1 VFTSSFHISSWR
13 GVERDKEDVHMFE
26 TSVIRERVAA
36 QRRASVLGAS
46 IAAHSIVI
54 AAVILASVS
63 STSFPTKAPNE
74 MPVFMP
80 VAPIDIPPPRG
91 NPNVPRQPQQ
101 PPQQTQPAQHAQ
113 TAPPQDIVPAT
124 VPNTTPQLTLTTG
137 DATNPGPTG
146 NSTSD
151 RWGTPDGD
159 PNVIDIGQSPSTPG
173 TGVPDVIYQPGVD
186 VKSAIVLHRV
196 QPPYPHAAMVARIPG
211 WVIVKCV
218 IGKTGEVR
226 DVEIVKSSMVM
237 FEQPAVDALRQWK
250 FAPGYFHGQAV
261 DTYFELKITF
271 EVR

>member
-1 VFTSSFHISSWR
+1 
-13 GVERDKEDVHMFE
+13 MFE
-26 TSVIRERVAA
+26 TSIVRERVAA
-36 QRRASVLGAS
+36 QRRASVFGAS

-54 AAVILASVS
+54 TAVILASVS

-74 MPVFMP
+74 LPVFMP
-80 VAPIDIPPPRG
+80 VAPIEIPPPRG
-91 NPNVPRQPQQ
+91 NPNAPRQPQQ
-101 PPQQTQPAQHAQ
+101 QPQPAQHVQ
-113 TAPPQDIVPAT
+113 TAPAAITAPPTIPDAT
-124 VPNTTPQLTLTTG
+124 PVLTSTAG
-137 DATNPGPTG
+137 DATASGPIG
-146 NSTSD
+146 NSTGD

-159 PNVIDIGQSPSTPG
+159 PNAIDIGQPASTPSI
-173 TGVPDVIYQPGVD
+173 GVPDVIYQPGVD
-186 VKSAIVLHRV
+186 VKSAVVLHRV

-226 DVEIVKSSMVM
+226 DVEIVKSSMAI
-237 FEQPAVDALRQWK
+237 FEQPAIDALRQWK